1 VTRLDVADLVVIAAR
16 TMGVSTESVLAQM
29 DVDAAQDALAEA
41 RLFVQGPGKAIR
53 GRADAAKAG
62 LVLIRAL
69 LWHRP
74 FPEHGQQVAV
84 AAGLQFL
91 SLNGWRADLNPAS
104 TAVVVVEAL
113 GSGHLTPDAAAV
125 WLSPRLT
132 RVRRL
137 ALVHVP
143 RPSFGLPRPVPAAR
157 VRARRVPARRV
168 PARRALASVLLAIAA
183 SGVTLL
189 AAACSRGPFMADG
202 SAAGASVAGQHQATA
217 SPRSADLA
225 YADCMRSHGIPDF
238 PYPSASGVAI
248 VAPAAGIDLS
258 SVQFRTAET
267 TCRQVTPTATVRIV
281 DASTA
286 LSR

>member
-1 VTRLDVADLVVIAAR
+1 MTRLDVADLVVIAAR
-16 TMGVSTESVLAQM
+16 TMGVSTESVLARM
-29 DVDAAQDALAEA
+29 DVGAALDALAEA

-62 LVLIRAL
+62 LDLIRAL

-84 AAGLQFL
+84 AAGLQLL

-113 GSGHLTPDAAAV
+113 GSGQLTPDAAAS

-137 ALVHVP
+137 APGHLP
-143 RPSFGLPRPVPAAR
+143 RPGFGLPRPVPAAR
-157 VRARRVPARRV
+157 VPARSVPAGRVRVGRV
-168 PARRALASVLLAIAA
+168 PARRALAGALLAVAA

-189 AAACSRGPFMADG
+189 AAACSRAPFMADG
-202 SAAGASVAGQHQATA
+202 AAARAPAAGQHQATA
-217 SPRSADLA
+217 SLRSADLA
-225 YADCMRSHGIPDF
+225 YADCMRAHGIADF
-238 PYPSASGVAI
+238 PDPSASGVAVI
-248 VAPAAGIDLS
+248 APAAGIDLS

-267 TCRQVTPTATVRIV
+267 TCHQITPAAAVRILP
-281 DASTA
+281 AS
-286 LSR
+286 